1 MTTSRKFFLVS
12 QVFYPDETST
22 ASLFTDLALALA
34 REHDVNVEVWCAQ
47 PSYLTTQRQQSK
59 IIFKD
64 VRIRYLGS
72 TNFPKSNLFGRLINY
87 ATFSVSLCLKLL
99 FSRDKIPIFT
109 VTNPPFL
116 GILIMVLCKLK
127 RGRYLYIVHDV
138 YPDGLVRLGRLSQK
152 GLIVRIWS
160 FFNKLVLR
168 NAGKIIIIGRDMCEW
183 VLATAPSAE
192 SNIEYIPHWQNE
204 ELISPA
210 VFESNAFVREHG
222 LQGKFV
228 IQYAGNMGLWHDM
241 KSLALTAESLEN
253 DGVFFCFIGD
263 GIRRKDLFDTWQG
276 RIPSNTLVL
285 PFQPKERIGESLT
298 ACHVALISLRGGLEG
313 IAVPCK
319 LYGILASGVPVI
331 AQVPEQSEIAIAVK
345 EDKCGIVV
353 PPGDV
358 EALVKVIIYLKEHTD
373 VRKEMAANA
382 RRTFENK
389 YTTKQAAKRY
399 REILFDISSG
409 SACTQ

>member
-22 ASLFTDLALALA
+22 ASLFTDLALSLA
-34 REHDVNVEVWCAQ
+34 REHDVSVEVWCAQ
-47 PSYLTTQRQQSK
+47 PSYSTTQRQPARVV
-59 IIFKD
+59 FKG
-64 VRIRYLGS
+64 VTIRYLWS

-99 FSRDKIPIFT
+99 FSKDTSPVFT

-116 GILIMVLCKLK
+116 GVLILALCKLK

-160 FFNKLVLR
+160 FFNKRVLR
-168 NAGKIIIIGRDMCEW
+168 NAETIIIIGRDMYEW
-183 VLATAPSAE
+183 VRKTDPSAE
-192 SNIEYIPHWQNE
+192 SKIEYIPHWQNE
-204 ELISPA
+204 ELISP
-210 VFESNAFVREHG
+210 VEFESNLFVREHS
-222 LQGKFV
+222 LHGKFV
-228 IQYAGNMGLWHDM
+228 VQYAGNMGLWHDM
-241 KSLALTAESLEN
+241 KSLALAAQSLEN
-253 DGVFFCFIGD
+253 EGVFFCFIGD
-263 GIRRKDLFDTWQG
+263 GIRRQDLFDSWQDK
-276 RIPSNTLVL
+276 IPSNTLVL
-285 PFQPKERIGESLT
+285 PFQPTERIGESLT
-298 ACHVALISLRGGLEG
+298 ACHAALISLREGLEG

-331 AQVPEQSEIAIAVK
+331 AQVPEPSEIALAVK

-358 EALVKVIIYLKEHTD
+358 EALVKAIIYLKEHIEI
-373 VRKEMAANA
+373 RKEMAANA
-382 RRTFENK
+382 RRAFENK

-399 REILFDISSG
+399 CEILLNTS
-409 SACTQ
+409 

>member
-34 REHDVNVEVWCAQ
+34 REPDISVEVWCAQ
-47 PSYLTTQRQQSK
+47 PTYSTTQRQQSK
-59 IIFKD
+59 VVFKD
-64 VRIRYLGS
+64 VTIRYLGS

-87 ATFSVSLCLKLL
+87 VTFSLSLCFKIL
-99 FSRDKIPIFT
+99 FSRDKTPIFT

-116 GILIMVLCKLK
+116 GVLIFGLCIIK
-127 RGRYLYIVHDV
+127 RRQYVYIVLDV
-138 YPDGLVRLGRLSQK
+138 YPDGLVRLGRLSQN

-168 NAGKIIIIGRDMCEW
+168 SAGKIIIIGRDMHEW
-183 VLATAPSAE
+183 VRTTEPSAE
-192 SNIEYIPHWQNE
+192 LKIEYIPHWQNE

-210 VFESNAFVREHG
+210 DFESNAFVREHG
-222 LQGKFV
+222 FRGEFV
-228 IQYAGNMGLWHDM
+228 VQYAGNMGMWHDM
-241 KSLALTAESLEN
+241 KSLALAAEALEN
-253 DGVFFCFIGD
+253 QGVFFCFIGD

-276 RIPSNTLVL
+276 RIPSNILVL
-285 PFQPKERIGESLT
+285 PFQPKERIGQFLT
-298 ACHVALISLRGGLEG
+298 ACHAALISLRGGLEG

-331 AQVPEQSEIAIAVK
+331 AQVPEPSEIALAVK

-353 PPGDV
+353 PPGDA
-358 EALVKVIIYLKEHTD
+358 EALVKAIIYLKEHTEI
-373 VRKEMAANA
+373 RKEMAVNA
-382 RRTFENK
+382 RRAFENK

-399 REILFDISSG
+399 RELIE
-409 SACTQ
+409 AVE